1 MTSLHEAQEV
11 VRAGKSLDEASAAII
26 VIHGRGAT
34 ARSIVP
40 LGRALGAENHAILA
54 PQAADIAHVPQWYP
68 QRFTAPKEENEPY
81 LSSALNMLGQL
92 VQEVLDAGISE
103 DRLIL
108 SGFSQGACLT
118 SEFAAQ
124 NPTRYGGLLIFS
136 GGLIGGGPEVSEE
149 MYGGSLESTP
159 VFIGCS
165 DRDPHIPLER
175 VQETTQIL
183 TSLGAEVTEKIYPN
197 MAHTVNENELVQA
210 RAIVEHSRR

>member
-11 VRAGKSLDEASAAII
+11 VRTGKSLDEASAAII

-40 LGRALGAENHAILA
+40 LAQALGAENLAILA

-81 LSSALNMLGQL
+81 LSSALNMLEQL
-92 VQEVLDAGISE
+92 VQEVLDAGISQ

-136 GGLIGGGPEVSEE
+136 GGLIGGGPEVSEG

-165 DRDPHIPLER
+165 DRDPHIPLTR
-175 VQETTQIL
+175 VQETTRIL
-183 TSLGAEVTEKIYPN
+183 TSLGAEVTEKIYPA
-197 MAHTVNENELVQA
+197 MGHTINEDELVRA
-210 RAIVEHSRR
+210 REIVGRLHR